1 MIARAGTVLVATCL
15 LGACGSGS
23 MRHPLTT
30 QPMAANTG
38 QGPHNEAFEA
48 RGDVDGVEAFVYGK
62 RPVVA
67 FAQRPIWVFVW
78 NAEGEAVAFERIG
91 VHVRLSVPTE
101 RFVVRWNFARTEFV
115 PAQPNTRKPA
125 GTAPGQHP

>member
-23 MRHPLTT
+23 VRHPLTA
-30 QPMAANTG
+30 QPMAANTSRG
-38 QGPHNEAFEA
+38 LHNEAFEA

-91 VHVRLSVPTE
+91 VHVRLAVPTE